1 MKSAITAQDNQA
13 TRSGVTALV
22 KIVFDLG
29 LICHFWRHFKYKF
42 FNISFNKLYDL
53 RNPQMN

>member
-1 MKSAITAQDNQA
+1 MKSAITAQDNQV
-13 TRSGVTALV
+13 TRSGATALV

-29 LICHFWRHFKYKF
+29 LNCHFWKHFKYKL

-53 RNPQMN
+53 